1 MNTTF
6 DYIGSVVVGGM
17 IVVIVLTLNSNI
29 VTSSFQR
36 NLDLLSQES
45 AVNLT
50 TILETDFKRIG
61 YFANTRP
68 VMLAERKAVR
78 FTGDVNDDG
87 WPDIVTYRLGDP
99 TELRQTKNPSDRP
112 LYRRVDSDSLNVASG
127 LVSFALSY
135 LDSAGRVLPY
145 DSLRYPVF
153 LDRIK
158 MIQIELRIE
167 PTDPVDTT
175 FIPVEIRRVITP
187 KNIGGW

>member
-6 DYIGSVVVGGM
+6 DYIGSVAVGGM

-45 AVNLT
+45 AVNLV

-61 YFANTRP
+61 YFSNTRP
-68 VMLAERKAVR
+68 VTLAERGAVT
-78 FTGDVNDDG
+78 FVGDVDDDG
-87 WPDIVTYRLGDP
+87 WPDVVTYRVGDS
-99 TELRQTKNPSDRP
+99 TELLQTKNPWDRP
-112 LYRRVDSDSLNVASG
+112 LYRRTGSDSLNVASG

-135 LDSAGRVLPY
+135 FDSTSTALPY

-153 LDRIK
+153 LDRIR
-158 MIQIELRIE
+158 MIQVELRIE
-167 PTDPVDTT
+167 PTEPVDTT
-175 FIPVEIRRVITP
+175 FIPVEIRRMISP
-187 KNIGGW
+187 KNIAGW

>member
-50 TILETDFKRIG
+50 SILETDLGRIG
-61 YFANTRP
+61 YFATSAP
-68 VMLAERKAVR
+68 VLVAEREAIR
-78 FTGDVNDDG
+78 FAGDVNDDG
-87 WPDIVTYRLGDP
+87 WPDVVAYRLGDS
-99 TELRQTKNPSDRP
+99 TEFRQTKNPFDRP
-112 LYRRVDSDSLNVASG
+112 LYRRVGSDSLNVASG
-127 LVSFALSY
+127 LVSFGFTY
-135 LDSAGRVLPY
+135 LDSSGAVLPF
-145 DSLRYPVF
+145 DSLKYP
-153 LDRIK
+153 LHRGRIR
-158 MIQIELRIE
+158 MIEVELRIE
-167 PTDPVDTT
+167 PTEPVDTT
-175 FIPVEIRRVITP
+175 FIPVEIRRVLAP